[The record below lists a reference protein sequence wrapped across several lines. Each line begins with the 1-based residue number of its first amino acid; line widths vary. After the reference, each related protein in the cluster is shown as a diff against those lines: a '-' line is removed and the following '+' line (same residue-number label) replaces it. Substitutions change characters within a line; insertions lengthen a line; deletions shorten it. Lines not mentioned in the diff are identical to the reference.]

1 MSEKIERFLCEKRRE
16 TPFLVV
22 DLDLLVERYRLL
34 KDALPTVGIYY
45 AVKANPADEIVV
57 ALERQGACFDVAGI
71 TELEGCARLGAG
83 GFITDKYFRVSASAS
98 ALAVLTAVATR
109 G

>member
-1 MSEKIERFLCEKRRE
+1 MSEKIERFLSEKRRE

-34 KDALPTVGIYY
+34 KEALPTVGIYY

-57 ALERQGACFDVAGI
+57 ALEREGACFDVAGI
-71 TELEGCARLGAG
+71 AELEGARGSA
-83 GFITDKYFRVSASAS
+83 FRVTH
-98 ALAVLTAVATR
+98 VLR
-109 G
+109 PYDQKRS